1 MSEALTPHL
10 SREQYIKRYIQ
21 SLQAEEAN
29 INFNFAANQQFQ
41 ANGETLGTI
50 ADQSRTLINIPMAQL
65 RPQVARMF
73 QGIILNSEAG
83 TSILTDD
90 EIRFAYQASPQIID
104 LIRKSYPQIPIP
116 TLMLK
121 PIVKDLLQQS
131 SVKPQLPSPADDPEA
146 PGAGPPPAP
155 KMGGSDGRAYFANQD
170 GPVAAYPANVEYIE
184 DQIKKADTKE
194 RLSNIRIYLN
204 DQYAANQL
212 PEADMTRL
220 RAMISRKQV
229 KKVAEARKLEEFKNE
244 WDEAGARGPIEEVNE
259 QAGYDGVLGPIN
271 EFLDRSDKAIWDT
284 LTNPLGRGLKMKRKP
299 IVHGRG
305 MLAPVG
311 AKHWIEVGNLK
322 NGFVSLRAPS
332 GRQIEKKVKVGG
344 NVGNAI
350 KSVLEGKA
358 IDVNDADTMDD
369 QERSYLN
376 HLSKK
381 TGEDKFHLKLR
392 NKTAA
397 EKLENDFNILK
408 GQLVAGNDSPELIKE
423 FRKVLLKLRNMNKI
437 SKSEVADVLIELAT
451 YE

>member
-10 SREQYIKRYIQ
+10 SREQYIKRYIE

-50 ADQSRTLINIPMAQL
+50 ADQSRTLIGIPMAQL
-65 RPQVARMF
+65 RPQVARKF

-83 TSILTDD
+83 VSILTDD
-90 EIRFAYQASPQIID
+90 EVRFAYQASPQIID

-121 PIVKDLLQQS
+121 PIVRDLLQQS
-131 SVKPQLPSPADDPEA
+131 AVKPQLPSPADDPEA
-146 PGAGPPPAP
+146 PGANLGGVTDLTKPPKPPA
-155 KMGGSDGRAYFANQD
+155 DTRYYANQYGVRVD
-170 GPVAAYPANVEYIE
+170 SYPENVDKIE
-184 DQIKKADTKE
+184 GFIKKGENLDSV
-194 RLSNIRIYLN
+194 RNFLN
-204 DQYAANQL
+204 SSKDEM
-212 PEADMTRL
+212 PDSEFSRL
-220 RAMISRKQV
+220 RLMLGKRQV
-229 KKVAEARKLEEFKNE
+229 EVGKMKKLKDAEGGRGPLEEV
-244 WDEAGARGPIEEVNE
+244 EE
-259 QAGYDGVLGPIN
+259 QGGYGGLFDTAS
-271 EFLDRSDKAIWDT
+271 EFLSQMQG
-284 LTNPLGRGLKMKRKP
+284 NSSGSGLKIKRKP
-299 IVHGRG
+299 IVRGRG

-322 NGFVSLRAPS
+322 NGYVSLRAPS

-350 KSVLEGKA
+350 KSVLEGKP
-358 IDVNDADTMDD
+358 IHVNDADTMDD